1 MKYTLYNSAE
11 QTDRAISGAYEALV
25 VLGTGLA
32 RLRDAPTVQNS
43 SGNYPYDF
51 AVSGTSF
58 YATTGQNQWGKLT
71 LSSW

>member
-1 MKYTLYNSAE
+1 MKYTLYTTAE

-32 RLRDAPTVQNS
+32 RLVNAPL
-43 SGNYPYDF
+43 SGNATGTYPYHF
-51 AVSGTSF
+51 AVSGTTF
-58 YATTGQNQWGKLT
+58 YATTGQNQWGRLT

>member
-1 MKYTLYNSAE
+1 MKYTLHNTAE

-32 RLRDAPTVQNS
+32 RIVSAPLSVDS
-43 SGNYPYDF
+43 SGSYPYHF
-51 AVSGTSF
+51 AVSGTIF
-58 YATTGQNQWGKLT
+58 YATTGENQWGRLT

>member
-11 QTDRAISGAYEALV
+11 QVDRAISGAYEALI

-32 RLRDAPTVQNS
+32 RLTTPPQTQTS

-51 AVSGTSF
+51 AISGTSF
-58 YATTGQNQWGKLT
+58 YAATGQNQWGKLT

>member
-1 MKYTLYNSAE
+1 MKYTLYNTAE

-32 RLRDAPTVQNS
+32 KLVDAPFSGES
-43 SGNYPYDF
+43 SGSYPYHF
-51 AVSGTSF
+51 AVSGTTF
-58 YATTGQNQWGKLT
+58 YATTGENQWGRLT